1 MVVSILDF
9 EAIGKRIGFYR
20 KKKKLTQAE
29 LAEQLDVSVSFI
41 SKIERGKTHV
51 SLIWLEKIA
60 DALDVDYLMFLTDL
74 LEIENGKCD
83 NKLLQVINRWPKKYG
98 DFLMQVVNLADA
110 TLDINEED

>member
-1 MVVSILDF
+1 MDF

-60 DALDVDYLMFLTDL
+60 DALDVDYLMFLTYL
-74 LEIENGKCD
+74 LETENGRCD
-83 NKLLQVINRWPKKYG
+83 NKLLQIINRWPKEYG
-98 DFLMQVVNLADA
+98 DLLMKIVNLVDT